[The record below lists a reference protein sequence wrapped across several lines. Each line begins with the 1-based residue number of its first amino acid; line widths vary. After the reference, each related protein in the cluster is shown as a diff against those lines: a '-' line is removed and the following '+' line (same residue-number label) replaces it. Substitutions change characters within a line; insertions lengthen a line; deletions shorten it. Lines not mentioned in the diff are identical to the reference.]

1 MSHCYFFS
9 AKFSAQ
15 YIKARSANTAKSAA
29 LSLGH
34 AILEESFDLDD
45 RFCDDDDN
53 DDDDD
58 DDDDDLETSW
68 QKKKL
73 FSNLFNIQ
81 K

>member
-1 MSHCYFFS
+1 MSHCQFFS

-45 RFCDDDDN
+45 RFCDDDD
-53 DDDDD
+53 
-58 DDDDDLETSW
+58 DDDDLETSW
-68 QKKKL
+68 QKKKII
-73 FSNLFNIQ
+73 FQFIQ
-81 K
+81 YTKVVDIG